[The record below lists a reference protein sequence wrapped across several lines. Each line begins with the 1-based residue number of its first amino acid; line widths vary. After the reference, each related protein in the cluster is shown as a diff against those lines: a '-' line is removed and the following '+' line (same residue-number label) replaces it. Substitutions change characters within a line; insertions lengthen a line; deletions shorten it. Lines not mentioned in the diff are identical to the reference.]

1 MSGSLLKSGGW
12 FLRPP
17 HLKKPLENDPLPP
30 PNITPPAR
38 PVQPLVPPEEEFF
51 IRRCCPVTLRHLL
64 PDLYLTQKHQIEE
77 STSDFDA
84 NMKIKLEQH
93 LEESHATLSCT
104 NSSENEEEE
113 EEREEE
119 LEEEK
124 KMEESIENDINFHIL
139 HKEKLKFPNKQLLKP
154 HVVNYPEPDMKESI
168 VPGVT
173 LNNKYSLS
181 PRNQF
186 LSPSLHC
193 AKNIERI
200 SSDIVDFQLYDGDYR
215 NVMVPNKNN
224 RQLQPLFKSKSVSF
238 IPNKKCK
245 IFADR
250 QLENTFERNCSS
262 IFPKI
267 ASDFRYVFPFFY

>member
-1 MSGSLLKSGGW
+1 MSGSLLKSSGW

-30 PNITPPAR
+30 SEFTPPVR

-51 IRRCCPVTLRHLL
+51 IRRCCPVTLSHLL

-77 STSDFDA
+77 SSSDFDA
-84 NMKIKLEQH
+84 NMKIKLEKH

-113 EEREEE
+113 EREEE

-124 KMEESIENDINFHIL
+124 KLEESIENDINFHIL
-139 HKEKLKFPNKQLLKP
+139 HKEKFKFPNKQLLKP

-168 VPGVT
+168 VSGVA

-186 LSPSLHC
+186 LPSSFHC

-200 SSDIVDFQLYDGDYR
+200 SSDIVEFQLYDGDYR
-215 NVMVPNKNN
+215 NVMVPYKNN
-224 RQLQPLFKSKSVSF
+224 RQIQPLFKSKSVSF
-238 IPNKKCK
+238 TPNKRCK
-245 IFADR
+245 VFVDR
-250 QLENTFERNCSS
+250 QLENTFDRTSSS

-267 ASDFRYVFPFFY
+267 ASDFRYVSHCFY